1 MTAIWPRAA
10 VFDLDGTLVDSA
22 PDIALALN
30 TALKPHGAMPFAS
43 VDVIK
48 LIGGGAMA
56 AIDKALL
63 AASLEADPNMRAEI
77 LKTFMAA
84 YIDVSAAGRGLF
96 PGAQDLLGTLN
107 ADGVACGICTNKAEN
122 VATVAL
128 KALGIDHHFKSV
140 VGASPRLAK
149 KPDAAMLRH
158 NMAELGVSPRETVMI
173 GDSPADYGVARAAG
187 VPVILVDFGYTH
199 TPVRELGADAIV
211 SHLSEIP
218 AALAAIGSR

>member
-1 MTAIWPRAA
+1 MTINWPRAA

-30 TALKPHGAMPFAS
+30 TALKPHGAKPFAS

-56 AIDKALL
+56 AIDKALVV
-63 AASLEADPNMRAEI
+63 ASLEADPDMRALI

-84 YIDVSAAGRGLF
+84 YIDVSAQGRGLF
-96 PGAQDLLGTLN
+96 PGAQELLGELN
-107 ADGVACGICTNKAEN
+107 AGGVVCGICTNKAED
-122 VATVAL
+122 VAAVAL

-140 VGASPRLAK
+140 VGASVRLAK
-149 KPDAAMLRH
+149 KPDAAMLLH
-158 NMAELGVSPRETVMI
+158 NMLELGVTPRETVMI

-199 TPVRELGADAIV
+199 TPVSELGADAVV
-211 SHLSEIP
+211 SHLREIP